1 MDLDSPV
8 TAPIDMGHRTF
19 LAQTHAIIDPT
30 QVAAAAFADLPIQV
44 LDPPALKGRL
54 RQPPLLLPLNALS
67 WEQRLALLDRAD
79 THLRDRGRPLFG
91 TLLACDDA
99 PRLRQHLQHLMGLWQ
114 PGKGR
119 VLLRVHDPRVF
130 RHLRWLL
137 SPDQMAHVMGPVQ
150 AWTWHEPLGGTWRT
164 HLRPEDKAPFGLM
177 LAPGQWQQLSQVGVL
192 NGCLRELAHAGFG
205 AGSRHVHDLLEGML
219 EARSAGIDSREDLS
233 LYARQRLVH
242 GQRFRNRPEV
252 AARLNLLQ
260 AERMSYAMA
269 CRWVPASRHD
279 EAAA

>member
-1 MDLDSPV
+1 MDLDTPAA
-8 TAPIDMGHRTF
+8 APIDMGHRTF

-30 QVAAAAFADLPIQV
+30 QVAAAAFADLPAEV
-44 LDPPALKGRL
+44 LDPIELTGWQ
-54 RQPPLLLPLNALS
+54 RQPPLLVALEALT

-79 THLRDRGRPLFG
+79 AHLRERGRPLFC
-91 TLLACDDA
+91 TLLACDDP
-99 PRLRQHLQHLMGLWQ
+99 PRLRGHLRHLMGLWR
-114 PGKGR
+114 PGRGR

-137 SPDQMAHVMGPVQ
+137 KPEQMAHVMGPVQ

-177 LAPGQWQQLSQVGVL
+177 LGPGQWQQLSQVGVL
-192 NGCLRELAHAGFG
+192 NGCLRELAYAGSG
-205 AGSRHVHDLLEGML
+205 AGSGHVRGLIEGML
-219 EARSAGIDSREDLS
+219 EARSAGIDSPEDLS

-242 GQRFRNRPEV
+242 GQRFRHRPEV
-252 AARLNLLQ
+252 AARLDLLQ
-260 AERMSYAMA
+260 TERMSYAMA
-269 CRWVPASRHD
+269 CRWVPASRHE